1 MEDNAPFRNIRLR
14 RSGALPGTS
23 SEFSPD
29 TVPHMRWDQFLVAKM
44 TLDGVLV
51 AGKEFV
57 PLSDQLMNMQ
67 LIWELGPRRAVRVA
81 ADGISDEIRA
91 ANPNHAGHLI
101 DRPSDLGATNAGI
114 VEEDM
119 VRGLSYVGI
128 PRRPVGFIWCAQ
140 NPTNSTWH
148 EFFGGVFTQQ
158 SSPPDPRDDTLIM
171 RILLEDL
178 EFED

>member
-1 MEDNAPFRNIRLR
+1 MMLYIPPSSAF
-14 RSGALPGTS
+14 SGVS
-23 SEFSPD
+23 
-29 TVPHMRWDQFLVAKM
+29 VPHMRWDQFLVAKM

-51 AGKEFV
+51 AGKKFL
-57 PLSDQLMNMQ
+57 PLSDQLMKMQ

-91 ANPNHAGHLI
+91 ANPDDAGHLI

-128 PRRPVGFIWCAQ
+128 PQRPARFIWCAQ
-140 NPTNSTWH
+140 YPTNSTWPQ
-148 EFFGGVFTQQ
+148 FFRSVFTQQ
-158 SSPPDPRDDTLIM
+158 ANTPDPRDDTLIM

>member
-1 MEDNAPFRNIRLR
+1 
-14 RSGALPGTS
+14 
-23 SEFSPD
+23 
-29 TVPHMRWDQFLVAKM
+29 MRWDQFLVAEM
-44 TLDGVLV
+44 TLDGVVV
-51 AGKEFV
+51 AGKKFL
-57 PLSDQLMNMQ
+57 PLGDQLMTMQ

-91 ANPNHAGHLI
+91 ANPDDDGHLT

-119 VRGLSYVGI
+119 VRGLAYVGI
-128 PRRPVGFIWCAQ
+128 PKRPAGFIWCAQ
-140 NPTNSTWH
+140 NPTNSTWR
-148 EFFGGVFTQQ
+148 EFFGKLFTQQ
-158 SSPPDPRDDTLIM
+158 GTADPRDDALIM